1 MPFIPPNPPPRE
13 NGKPQEI
20 DSNEQ
25 DDSASC
31 QSDENSNSMP
41 QSPDLHEKQI
51 SEGEPESSANDK
63 APEGD
68 SSAQV
73 QTQDETEET
82 LADALRKLISHRFK
96 QKIDEQRQKP
106 ENSSEKSPEEPKP
119 AEKTE
124 EKPVESPKKSFLRN
138 SEKTL
143 SVESASSRS
152 SRGSKKSMT
161 NSQSSR
167 KSHLGARKNSSAF
180 DFNSDRHRNI
190 ERFYLKRIQ

>member
-13 NGKPQEI
+13 NGRPLET

-25 DDSASC
+25 DDSGDS

-51 SEGEPESSANDK
+51 SDGEKETSANDK

-73 QTQDETEET
+73 PIEDNTEET

-96 QKIDEQRQKP
+96 QKVDQQRKKS
-106 ENSSEKSPEEPKP
+106 ENSSDKLPEEPEQIPKP
-119 AEKTE
+119 E
-124 EKPVESPKKSFLRN
+124 EKPVLPRKSSLKN
-138 SEKTL
+138 TDKTL

-167 KSHLGARKNSSAF
+167 KGHLGARKDSSAF
-180 DFNSDRHRNI
+180 DFNS
-190 ERFYLKRIQ
+190 ER